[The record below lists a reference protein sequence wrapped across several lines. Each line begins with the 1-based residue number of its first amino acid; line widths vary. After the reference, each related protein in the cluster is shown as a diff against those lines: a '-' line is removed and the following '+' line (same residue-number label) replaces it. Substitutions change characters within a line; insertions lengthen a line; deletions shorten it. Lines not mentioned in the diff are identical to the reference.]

1 MPLRSLLVAF
11 FLSIACF
18 FGSTLYSQRTSRA
31 IDEAANSIATNAM
44 PSIQR
49 LSSARAELRKLATD
63 VQRHTSPEDKAG
75 RQAILDDRTHV
86 DEEVDRYLELPAY
99 PGEREHQ
106 RQLDHNLAQIDRA
119 VGALLARIDGQTV
132 AIESPLRD
140 ESNKAIEQTIVH
152 LRSLIDFNAA
162 HAADQA
168 EEIARAR
175 IRSDRTALGL
185 DAMSALLTL
194 IVAFLVVRLLR
205 HYERVLEE
213 RNRLIETR
221 AEALEQFAGRVAHD
235 VLGPLSATSVAIQ
248 LALRRVGDDQTK
260 ETLGRGARGVTRVQ
274 TIVDGLLRFARAGA
288 RPEPGVATPIRP
300 VIEEVI
306 AEMQPLAAESDV
318 KLTAEGICDASVT
331 GNPGVVTSLIEN
343 LVRNAIKYML
353 NARERRVTVRS
364 MLTNGCVRVEVQ
376 DTGPGIAPE
385 LLPRVFQPYVRGA
398 DTGKPG
404 IGLGLATVRRIVE
417 AHGGTVGVTS
427 SPSGS
432 LFWFELPRVTASA
445 AQLEQTA
452 PPPALN

>member
-11 FLSIACF
+11 FLSITCF

-49 LSSARAELRKLATD
+49 LSSARAELRKLSID
-63 VQRHTSPEDKAG
+63 LQRLTSPGDKAG
-75 RQAILDDRTHV
+75 RQAVLDDRARV
-86 DEEVDRYLELPAY
+86 DEQIDRYLEIPAY

-119 VGALLARIDGQTV
+119 VGALLARIETQTV
-132 AIESPLRD
+132 SIESPLRS
-140 ESNKAIEQTIVH
+140 ESEKTIEQTIVH
-152 LRSLIDFNAA
+152 LRTLIDFNAA

-175 IRSDRTALGL
+175 VRSDRTALGL
-185 DAMSALLTL
+185 DALSAVLTL
-194 IVAFLVVRLLR
+194 IVAFMVVRLLR
-205 HYERVLEE
+205 HYERVVQE
-213 RNRLIETR
+213 RNRLLETR

-248 LALRRVGDDQTK
+248 LALRRVADEKTK

-288 RPEPGVATPIRP
+288 RPEPGVATAIRP

-318 KLTAEGICDASVT
+318 TLTTEGICDASVT

-353 NARERRVTVRS
+353 NARERRVVVRA
-364 MLTNGCVRVEVQ
+364 MVTNGWVRVEVQ

-385 LLPRVFQPYVRGA
+385 VLPRVFQPYVRGA

-417 AHGGTVGVTS
+417 AHGGTVGVAS

-432 LFWFELPRVTASA
+432 LFWFELPRVA
-445 AQLEQTA
+445 AQLEAPA
-452 PPPALN
+452 PPQPAIH